1 MTAKLWPGDRCQE
14 AGYPGESLC
23 PACKRCPDNIKHR
36 TYQCP
41 VVKGQLP
48 KRLCKGYLDREA
60 VDLAADEPAKYL
72 RGMASL
78 KGLNIPQPYSNP
90 GTWVTAEPLQAGI
103 FFTDASGGAHPKDP
117 RIRRVGWGCCRLR
130 ENQRD
135 SWECAGCGNGRPA

>member
-78 KGLNIPQPYSNP
+78 KGLNVPQPDINP
-90 GTWVTAEPLQAGI
+90 GTWATAAPPAGGHLLHRCIGWRPSQRPTHSPRGLGLLQATG
-103 FFTDASGGAHPKDP
+103 K
-117 RIRRVGWGCCRLR
+117 
-130 ENQRD
+130 
-135 SWECAGCGNGRPA
+135 PAR